1 MKATVERDSYLD
13 EILKVKGKLADQMD
27 ESFTQNSAYHKLKLK
42 YEKQKEEI
50 MRLKEELVELGS
62 LDDLLSPS
70 EK

>member
-50 MRLKEELVELGS
+50 MQL
-62 LDDLLSPS
+62 
-70 EK
+70 